1 MNWKHNK
8 ILFNYIIKQKYLIK
22 KDVETNNTL
31 FIKWD
36 QFEMK
41 CKYFLAF
48 SINDNN
54 NITWSCDNSYIDQKT
69 KYLSNIIKINFI
81 KTNLSEKK
89 KFNID
94 FLNKIKDI
102 IQSNSFT
109 TYQDEK
115 IKFLWCLIGSYK
127 NFKQFYIIT
136 EIVYI

>member
-1 MNWKHNK
+1 MEWKHNK
-8 ILFNYIIKQKYLIK
+8 ILFNYIINQKYLIK
-22 KDVETNNTL
+22 KDIETNNTL

-48 SINDNN
+48 SIENN
-54 NITWSCDNSYIDQKT
+54 NDINWSYDNPYIDQKT
-69 KYLSNIIKINFI
+69 KYLSYIIK
-81 KTNLSEKK
+81 TSLGERK
-89 KFNID
+89 KFNIE

-109 TYQDEK
+109 IYQDEK

-136 EIVYI
+136 EIVCL

>member
-1 MNWKHNK
+1 MP
-8 ILFNYIIKQKYLIK
+8 ICNYIDCKERATHNY
-22 KDVETNNTL
+22 KDEKERL
-31 FIKWD
+31 Y
-36 QFEMK
+36 
-41 CKYFLAF
+41 CKNHKE
-48 SINDNN
+48 INM
-54 NITWSCDNSYIDQKT
+54 IEFDQKT

>member
-8 ILFNYIIKQKYLIK
+8 ILFNYIINQKYLIK
-22 KDVETNNTL
+22 KDIETNNTL
-31 FIKWD
+31 FIKWA

-48 SINDNN
+48 SIDNN
-54 NITWSCDNSYIDQKT
+54 NEINWSCDNHYIDQKT
-69 KYLSNIIKINFI
+69 KYLSYIVKNSSN
-81 KTNLSEKK
+81 EKK
-89 KFNID
+89 NFNVKL
-94 FLNKIKDI
+94 LNKIKYI

-115 IKFLWCLIGSYK
+115 INFLWCLIGTYK

-136 EIVYI
+136 EIVCL